1 MGSRNTYS
9 QVNISMCAVCQRNF
23 VKSEHWN
30 VAKQISNQMLL
41 IIPDYFLQSV
51 SFIICWESLPFSL
64 RFRTNCL
71 TSDFNSRHASV
82 SKVLPRHNV
91 FDSLQNEVWHILLW
105 RNTSFENV
113 QSSSRK
119 TTGNW
124 ENLANS
130 AAFLQMQKNTKL
142 KYFSLTRK
150 FANNCEWNLWRYSSY
165 KTINQ
170 KMLRIY
176 KLAML
181 SWEHLQRIQWSDAFL
196 VTLSPLFVAVAVFIQ
211 QFLWYQLL

>member
-1 MGSRNTYS
+1 MY
-9 QVNISMCAVCQRNF
+9 AACQQNF
-23 VKSEHWN
+23 VNSEQWN

-41 IIPDYFLQSV
+41 INQDYFLQSI
-51 SFIICWESLPFSL
+51 SFIICWESLPFNL

-71 TSDFNSRHASV
+71 TSGFNSRHASV
-82 SKVLPRHNV
+82 SKVFPRQNL

-119 TTGNW
+119 TTAYW

-142 KYFSLTRK
+142 KQYFSLTMK
-150 FANNCEWNLWRYSSY
+150 FSNSFEWNLWRYPRY
-165 KTINQ
+165 KIVGQ
-170 KMLRIY
+170 KNVENL
-176 KLAML
+176 
-181 SWEHLQRIQWSDAFL
+181 
-196 VTLSPLFVAVAVFIQ
+196 
-211 QFLWYQLL
+211 